1 MVARTPGREPSPR
14 EIAAI
19 VKTAREVNV
28 KVIFAE
34 PQFPP
39 KAAQVIAEECGAEV
53 LFINPLGDPPD
64 FVYLDT
70 MEKNLLLKALERT
83 HGIKKKAAE
92 LLHISFRSLR
102 YRLDKHGIDAPGDE

>member
-70 MEKNLLLKALERT
+70 MEKNLHQLARALGGNT
-83 HGIKKKAAE
+83 
-92 LLHISFRSLR
+92 
-102 YRLDKHGIDAPGDE
+102 